1 MTRAMNR
8 TLWTIQVLLSLTF
21 LFTGAMKL
29 ILPIAELTKDVALPG
44 PFLRF
49 LGLGVLCTFL
59 PLALGVACLLLQRGY
74 F

>member
-1 MTRAMNR
+1 
-8 TLWTIQVLLSLTF
+8 VLELS
-21 LFTGAMKL
+21 GEKGK
-29 ILPIAELTKDVALPG
+29 I